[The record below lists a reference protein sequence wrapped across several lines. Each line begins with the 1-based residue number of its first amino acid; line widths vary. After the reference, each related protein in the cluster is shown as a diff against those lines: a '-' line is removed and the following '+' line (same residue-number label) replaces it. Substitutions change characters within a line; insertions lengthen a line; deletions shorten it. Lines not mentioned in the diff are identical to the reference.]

1 MAHQALYRKYRPL
14 DFDDV
19 VEQQHIVNT
28 LRNIV
33 MSGNTTHAYLFSGT
47 RGTGKTTMAKIFAR
61 AVNCLQPRQGNPC
74 NECAVCRGI
83 LDGTILDVVEIDAAS
98 NNSVDNV
105 RGIIDEVVYTPTHAR
120 KKVYIIDEVHM
131 LSTGAFNALL
141 KTLEEPPQHVM
152 FILAT
157 TEPHKLPATVL
168 SRCQRF
174 DFRRISPA
182 GIVQR
187 LLFVAREAGITL
199 AREAA
204 DFIASLSE
212 GALRDGI
219 SILDQC
225 IATGKNPLMLTD
237 IHEIIGVAPN
247 LLILDTAEY
256 LIERNSQGAVEAIDR
271 LVADGKDPGQ
281 FLQGM
286 IQLFRDILV
295 YKAGNSIEP
304 LLSMTGEDR
313 ARVPVLAGKLSMT
326 EALMAVRELSD
337 LETGI
342 RWSSSPRILL
352 EMAFMRI
359 CEREMNRDGDK
370 LSDQIKLLEQRIRWL
385 EEGIP
390 PGRTPV
396 RPATA
401 PAAAGKTAD
410 AAPPA
415 AEKAT
420 DAALPAAEKKPALQQ
435 DKTRNT
441 PVSADEKPFTEW
453 GDVMKK
459 LENNKHMSIFSY
471 LSEARAVW
479 KDENTVWI
487 ILPEEDVYQ
496 KQILARA
503 ENMEMIVRMIREC
516 TGKEHQA
523 ELFKAERKEKK
534 EPKAEVPENILQFAA
549 RNGLKLDIVD
559 D

>member
-1 MAHQALYRKYRPL
+1 MAHQALYRKFRPQN
-14 DFDDV
+14 FDDV

-28 LRNIV
+28 LKNIV
-33 MSGNTTHAYLFSGT
+33 LSGNTTHAYLFSGT

-74 NECAVCRGI
+74 NECTVCRGI
-83 LDGTILDVVEIDAAS
+83 LEGTILDVIEIDAAS

-187 LLFVAREAGITL
+187 LMYVAQEANITL
-199 AREAA
+199 AKEAA
-204 DFIASLSE
+204 FFIASLSE

-225 IATGKNPLMLTD
+225 IATGKNPLELED
-237 IHEIIGVAPN
+237 VHEIIGVAPN
-247 LLILDTAEY
+247 LLILSTADD
-256 LIERNSQGAVEAIDR
+256 LIDRNAKGAVEAIDR
-271 LVADGKDPGQ
+271 LIADGKDPGQ

-313 ARVPVLAGKLSMT
+313 ARVPVLAGKLSIT

-337 LETGI
+337 LESGI

-352 EMAFMRI
+352 EMAFLRI
-359 CEREMNRDGDK
+359 CEREMNRDEDK
-370 LSDQIKLLEQRIRWL
+370 LSDQIKLLEQRIRRL
-385 EEGIP
+385 EEGIAS
-390 PGRTPV
+390 GQSPV
-396 RPATA
+396 RATPAA
-401 PAAAGKTAD
+401 YAAGKTTD
-410 AAPPA
+410 AVPPA
-415 AEKAT
+415 G
-420 DAALPAAEKKPALQQ
+420 EKKPAPQQ
-435 DKTRNT
+435 SKPQITAAAADKT
-441 PVSADEKPFTEW
+441 PFAQW
-453 GDVMKK
+453 GDVMEELRK
-459 LENNKHMSIFSY
+459 NKHMAIFSY
-471 LSEARAVW
+471 LSDARAVW
-479 KDENTVWI
+479 KDQNTVWI
-487 ILPEEDVYQ
+487 ILPEEEVYQ
-496 KQILARA
+496 KQILSKT
-503 ENMEMIVRMIREC
+503 ENMDIITRMIC
-516 TGKEHQA
+516 SLTGKDLQA
-523 ELFKAERKEKK
+523 ELFKADKKEKK
-534 EPKAEVPENILQFAA
+534 EPKTEVPENILQFAA
-549 RNGLKLDIVD
+549 KTGLKLDIVD
-559 D
+559 E

>member
-28 LRNIV
+28 LKNIV
-33 MSGNTTHAYLFSGT
+33 ISGNTTHAYLFSGT

-74 NECAVCRGI
+74 NECQVCRGI

-141 KTLEEPPQHVM
+141 KTLEEPPQHVL

-174 DFRRISPA
+174 DFRRISPG

-187 LLFVAREAGITL
+187 LMFVAGEAGITL
-199 AREAA
+199 AEEAA
-204 DFIASLSE
+204 YFIASLSE

-225 IATGKNPLMLTD
+225 IATGKNPLLLED
-237 IHEIIGVAPN
+237 VHEIIGVAPN
-247 LLILDTAEY
+247 LLILDTAGN
-256 LIERNSQGAVEAIDR
+256 LIDRDAKGAVEAIDR
-271 LVADGKDPGQ
+271 LIAGGKDPGQ

-286 IQLFRDILV
+286 IQLFRDVLV

-304 LLSMTGEDR
+304 LLSMTGEER
-313 ARVPVLAGKLSMT
+313 ARIPALAEKLSMA

-337 LETGI
+337 LENGI

-352 EMAFMRI
+352 EMAFLRI
-359 CEREMNRDGDK
+359 CEREMNRDEDK
-370 LSDQIKLLEQRIRWL
+370 LSDRIKLLEQRIRAL

-390 PGRTPV
+390 AGQTPV
-396 RPATA
+396 RPA
-401 PAAAGKTAD
+401 AAAALTGNAAN

-415 AEKAT
+415 AEK
-420 DAALPAAEKKPALQQ
+420 KPAMQ
-435 DKTRNT
+435 
-441 PVSADEKPFTEW
+441 PVKPQAVAPAADEKPFLEW
-453 GDVMKK
+453 GEVMNGLVRNK
-459 LENNKHMSIFSY
+459 LMTLFTF

-479 KDENTVWI
+479 KDENTVWM
-487 ILPEEDVYQ
+487 ILPDEDEKR
-496 KQILARA
+496 KQFLSRT
-503 ENMEMIVRMIREC
+503 ENIEVVSRMIREI
-516 TGKEHQA
+516 TGKNLQA
-523 ELFKAERKEKK
+523 ELYKAERKEKK
-534 EPKAEVPENILQFAA
+534 KPKSEVPENILQFAA
-549 RNGLKLDIVD
+549 KNGLPLNIVD
-559 D
+559 E

>member
-271 LVADGKDPGQ
+271 LVAYGKDPGQ